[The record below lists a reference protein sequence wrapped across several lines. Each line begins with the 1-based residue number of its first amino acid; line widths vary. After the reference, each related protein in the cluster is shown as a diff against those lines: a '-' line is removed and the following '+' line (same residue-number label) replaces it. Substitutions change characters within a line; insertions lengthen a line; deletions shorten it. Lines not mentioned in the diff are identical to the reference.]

1 MSHWQEQT
9 VDQETSSVLTP
20 APLWMRRNV
29 KQPTSNSAKQSQIK
43 SVRRFMTLNVRLLM
57 RNNAGKCEKIFWFA
71 IKLIT
76 SISIKQ
82 VKPIFFSGLTMT
94 KSVKP
99 NMKKNAKLF
108 MIQLMNRLICFCPT
122 NFVAMFWW

>member
-57 RNNAGKCEKIFWFA
+57 RNNAGKCETIFVSLQSSSSQA
-71 IKLIT
+71 
-76 SISIKQ
+76 
-82 VKPIFFSGLTMT
+82 
-94 KSVKP
+94 SV
-99 NMKKNAKLF
+99 
-108 MIQLMNRLICFCPT
+108 
-122 NFVAMFWW
+122 